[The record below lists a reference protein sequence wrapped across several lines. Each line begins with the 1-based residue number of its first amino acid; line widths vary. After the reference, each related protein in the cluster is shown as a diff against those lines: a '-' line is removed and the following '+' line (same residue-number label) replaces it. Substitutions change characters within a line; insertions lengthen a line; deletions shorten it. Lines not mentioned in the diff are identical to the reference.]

1 MFRLNFKIRKFS
13 SFIQRIEGELKGIKE
28 AGTWKTERV
37 IISPQDSEITV
48 ASGKKVLNFCQFF
61 FSFSFSFS
69 FSYFLILSFKI
80 GANNY
85 LGLSSHPNVVA
96 AAKRTIDER
105 GFGLSSVR
113 FICGTQDI
121 HTQLEQAIANFH
133 GKEAAILYPSC
144 FDANAGIFEQITGP
158 EDAIIS
164 DTLNHGNTI
173 FFNII

>member
-1 MFRLNFKIRKFS
+1 M
-13 SFIQRIEGELKGIKE
+13 
-28 AGTWKTERV
+28 T
-37 IISPQDSEITV
+37 
-48 ASGKKVLNFCQFF
+48 C
-61 FSFSFSFS
+61 
-69 FSYFLILSFKI
+69 SYFLSFFVFLLKK

-85 LGLSSHPNVVA
+85 LGLSSHPNVIA

-121 HTQLEQAIANFH
+121 HIELEQAIARFH

-164 DTLNHGNTI
+164 DTLNHGHSFHL
-173 FFNII
+173 FFL